1 MGERAVL
8 IGVTVAFLVATWTAW
23 SVEIS
28 WLIGWTQFEELSD
41 AQQQLV
47 GPSPFLITPFALIGG
62 MLASLMASLVF
73 PNASLERARR
83 QSWRAVMKRSEGG
96 GL

>member
-1 MGERAVL
+1 
-8 IGVTVAFLVATWTAW
+8 
-23 SVEIS
+23 
-28 WLIGWTQFEELSD
+28 
-41 AQQQLV
+41 
-47 GPSPFLITPFALIGG
+47 PSPFLITPFALIGG